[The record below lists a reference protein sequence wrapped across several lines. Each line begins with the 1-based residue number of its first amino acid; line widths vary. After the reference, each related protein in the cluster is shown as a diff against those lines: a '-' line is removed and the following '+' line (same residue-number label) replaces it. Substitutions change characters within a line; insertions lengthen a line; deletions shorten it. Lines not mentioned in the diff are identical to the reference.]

1 VPCIRSVSDGLNLAV
16 ARRIETRIVKMIL
29 EEVTR
34 LDEID
39 AVVGGLPVMD
49 LETMCTD
56 PRQQRFEVNFRLPE
70 NLAPGLHELQVR
82 IGRRKLAP
90 VMLEVTA

>member
-1 VPCIRSVSDGLNLAV
+1 MPSIRSVSDGLNQSA

-34 LDEID
+34 LDEIN

-56 PRQQRFEVNFRLPE
+56 PHSRDSR
-70 NLAPGLHELQVR
+70 
-82 IGRRKLAP
+82 
-90 VMLEVTA
+90 

>member
-1 VPCIRSVSDGLNLAV
+1 MAA
-16 ARRIETRIVKMIL
+16 ARRIETRIVKMII

-34 LDEID
+34 LDEIT
-39 AVVGGLPVMD
+39 VMVGGVRATD

-70 NLAPGLHELQVR
+70 EVGPGPHELQVH

-90 VMLEVTA
+90 VMLEVTS